1 MAIAQLMTRQNAEN
15 GILAKHSK
23 DFRFSIKRQKTGAGL
38 FIYILE
44 NTPKNER
51 LQISRELFDHFRSI
65 LVKIFEDFKR
75 ASNASHSPETDIK
88 LFFADQDHFSF
99 RTANEDPS
107 KLLIKDLQR
116 DQNSSGFMVI
126 SYESIETLMPLL
138 YHPKLAH
145 PNDIFDRIIQY
156 HKLFQFSFTEG
167 SESITSGLSL
177 RRDVLSH
184 IDEYIPSLGHKTQ
197 SAHLINAADL
207 SKDFSAKTGDLDQ
220 KSEEKKAKF
229 KSKLGQK
236 GDQQGYTVD
245 YDALFQ
251 SQQKDL
257 APKTPKAA
265 DDQTKR
271 GATANATNFP
281 LPLMASDI
289 KAFLKTPFRC
299 ELAKDDVTILRE
311 SFLQDRES
319 ELYLG
324 FEIMDAIYRSGGKLK
339 TYRFPLYYMRVTIEE
354 SGRFVF
360 IHPPKNGEV
369 YLNHLALA
377 TLVETFGSARNG
389 DPIERFFTTLLSQK
403 IEIDGKLTGIKI
415 NRYLPFKEDV
425 FDRTREV
432 LLGLPDENGKG
443 GILSELKLIG
453 LECDL
458 ESVSL
463 YKSAKIASPIARAL
477 EVDLE
482 AMQEIAYEN
491 PKKFY
496 RSLLGQFLTPELT
509 LTESS
514 EEAFFSRPLN
524 PGALP
529 KSTRKLFERL
539 NQHDVVLLEGPPGT
553 GKTFTIMNLFI
564 HCVNTQKRLLIVS
577 DQKAAIHALTEKVQ
591 EYLAGKEFHASHNKA
606 IQSLYQ
612 QSIKIIDEV
621 PLASPTLAQWMN
633 NLLTSL
639 KFESTVELD
648 EQEFDPKF
656 DEKLTEIDRKLLDLK
671 TQIEET
677 VQLQIKD
684 KSGRR
689 RLALKHSHPTTIEDI
704 EDLVAFLEFIGAGHH
719 SSRNQ
724 PTYYRTN
731 QVLLETFLND
741 RDYLTQDNRLAS
753 CYDEFQM
760 TYEGI
765 SDRIHE
771 LENLYLLLEDLISAK
786 PRSKEEFNT
795 IMAERNENS
804 FIDIIY
810 ADWESNFL
818 KHKSSTKKLI
828 VKLSSYIT
836 HPSYKLW
843 QRLSQIV
850 SNQIKL
856 VQAIQDFK
864 NPERIFRQFQGIH
877 QAIQANSDAAD
888 SLALE
893 IIRYSQS
900 HQAAGE
906 PSIQSML
913 HDLSEQQARR
923 DQLIK
928 QRFLQCLSAISSQSM
943 ASDSKRS
950 TNAITSLINLIE
962 GLKSANSIDHGHGV
976 TLLKELQE
984 KLYETFPI
992 WICRKQAVSFLFPS
1006 KEQIFDLIIVDEA
1019 GQCRVDDALPLLY
1032 RAKKIMVV
1040 GDEKQTVLDKN
1051 SVIDDY
1057 LFNEFN
1063 LEQHLQRT
1071 QARGIKGG
1079 GSNIFSLV
1087 KSIKQAGVMLDEHYR
1102 CPPEIIRYSNEYVYN
1117 NDLKIMQWALP
1128 SNPAAVVVDY
1138 SEAKA
1143 KSNKKPTSGKYKGIE
1158 TEVID
1163 RFLDFV
1169 AKTIKAIESETGQKI
1184 NVETDAALCYFLL
1197 KNEVYI
1203 KDKKSEFLSKLN
1215 RGADILDGAGAA
1227 LQGKERDYIFYL
1239 WDVNKTNMKSFR
1251 QGDDPDK
1258 RKGELNV
1265 LMSRPKRRAYH
1276 YLHPDFESLKHE
1288 TASITDYLWKA
1299 YKRQSEKK
1307 TTQNYTPRTVRP
1319 GPQFRPW
1326 QRFSGGLMHRM
1337 LLQVWQHRHRSV
1349 PEALQQAQCS
1359 VEVGDPRHK
1368 VDLMLLDRSGQGAS
1382 LGIIDLSG
1390 FEGERD
1396 SAQEIA
1402 DYYFQLKRAHPKIEP
1417 VFVFLHEL
1425 ADERSPSYRILEK
1438 KILDWIGQQSSK

>member
-1 MAIAQLMTRQNAEN
+1 
-15 GILAKHSK
+15 
-23 DFRFSIKRQKTGAGL
+23 
-38 FIYILE
+38 
-44 NTPKNER
+44 
-51 LQISRELFDHFRSI
+51 
-65 LVKIFEDFKR
+65 
-75 ASNASHSPETDIK
+75 
-88 LFFADQDHFSF
+88 
-99 RTANEDPS
+99 
-107 KLLIKDLQR
+107 
-116 DQNSSGFMVI
+116 MVI

-138 YHPKLAH
+138 YHPKLEH

-156 HKLFQFSFTEG
+156 HKLFQFSFIEG

-184 IDEYIPSLGHKTQ
+184 IDEYIPSLGHKTHSANLIQ
-197 SAHLINAADL
+197 STS
-207 SKDFSAKTGDLDQ
+207 SKDFVAKGGERDQ
-220 KSEEKKAKF
+220 KQEDKKAKF

-245 YDALFQ
+245 YESLFS
-251 SQQKDL
+251 SQQRETN
-257 APKTPKAA
+257 PKAPKAA

-271 GATANATNFP
+271 GATINATNFP
-281 LPLMASDI
+281 LPLLASDI

-299 ELAKDDVTILRE
+299 ELAKEDVTILRE

-324 FEIMDAIYRSGGKLK
+324 FEIMDAVYRDNGKLK

-360 IHPPKNGEV
+360 IHPPKNGEL

-377 TLVETFGSARNG
+377 TLVETFASSKQG

-403 IEIDGKLTGIKI
+403 IEIDARLCGIRI
-415 NRYLPFKEDV
+415 HRYLPFKEEV

-432 LLGLPDENGKG
+432 LLGMPDENGKG

-463 YKSAKIASPIARAL
+463 YKSAKIASPIVRAL

-509 LTESS
+509 LSESK

-539 NQHDVVLLEGPPGT
+539 NHHDVVLLEGPPGT

-577 DQKAAIHALTEKVQ
+577 DQKAAIHALTEKIQ
-591 EYLAGKEFHASHNKA
+591 EYLAGKEFHSSYNKA
-606 IQSLYQ
+606 TQSLYQ

-621 PLASPTLAQWMN
+621 PSSSPSLAQWMGT
-633 NLLTSL
+633 LLSSL
-639 KFESTVELD
+639 KFEATTELED
-648 EQEFDPKF
+648 HDLDPKF
-656 DEKLTEIDRKLLDLK
+656 DEHLAGLDQKMEELREQIDKIL
-671 TQIEET
+671 E
-677 VQLQIKD
+677 LQITGID
-684 KSGRR
+684 GRR
-689 RLALKHSHPTTIEDI
+689 KLALKHAHPTTQDDI
-704 EDLVAFLEFIGAGHH
+704 EDLIAFLDFIGAGYH
-719 SSRNQ
+719 SSRHQ
-724 PTYYRTN
+724 PSYYRTN
-731 QVLLETFLND
+731 QILIETFLHD
-741 RDYLTQDNRLAS
+741 RDFLIQHDLLATG
-753 CYDEFQM
+753 YDEFRMSHEIVQHHL
-760 TYEGI
+760 
-765 SDRIHE
+765 DE
-771 LENLYLLLEDLISAK
+771 LENLYLLLEDLISSK
-786 PRSKEEFNT
+786 PRSQEEFST
-795 IMAERNENS
+795 IMAERADSPIIDLLHNDWEKNFLNHNSNTQKFLKKMAS
-804 FIDIIY
+804 FI
-810 ADWESNFL
+810 S
-818 KHKSSTKKLI
+818 
-828 VKLSSYIT
+828 

-843 QRLSQIV
+843 QRLSEIV

-856 VQAIQDFK
+856 VQAIESF
-864 NPERIFRQFQGIH
+864 NHPERVFRQLESIH
-877 QAIQANSDAAD
+877 KAIQNDTDAGE

-900 HQAAGE
+900 HQQAGE
-906 PSIQSML
+906 PSIQAILEEISRL
-913 HDLSEQQARR
+913 QIER
-923 DQLIK
+923 DKMIK
-928 QRFLQCLSAISSQSM
+928 QRFLHCLSIISRQSIL
-943 ASDSKRS
+943 SDNKRS

-962 GLKSANSIDHGHGV
+962 GLKSATSIDHGHGV
-976 TLLKELQE
+976 ALLKELQE
-984 KLYETFPI
+984 KLYQTFPI

-1057 LFNEFN
+1057 LFREFN

-1117 NDLKIMQWALP
+1117 KDLKIMQWTP
-1128 SNPAAVVVDY
+1128 PNKAADVVVDY
-1138 SEAKA
+1138 SESKA

-1158 TEVID
+1158 TDIID
-1163 RFLDFV
+1163 RFFDFV
-1169 AKTIKAIESETGQKI
+1169 RKKITAIEAETGQKI

-1215 RGADILDGAGAA
+1215 RGSDILDGAGAA

-1239 WDVNKTNMKSFR
+1239 WDINKSNMKSFR

-1276 YLHPDFESLKHE
+1276 YLHPSFESLKHD

-1299 YKRQSEKK
+1299 YKRQSEK
-1307 TTQNYTPRTVRP
+1307 QSNLSYTPRTVRP

-1326 QRFSGGLMHRM
+1326 QRFSGALMHRI
-1337 LLQVWQHRHRSV
+1337 LLLVWQHRDRS
-1349 PEALQQAQCS
+1349 ENESIQNAQYS

-1368 VDLMLLDRSGQGAS
+1368 VDLMLIDRTGQDKS
-1382 LGIIDLSG
+1382 LGIIDLSS
-1390 FEGERD
+1390 FEGERN
-1396 SAQEIA
+1396 SSQEVL
-1402 DYYFQLKRAHPKIEP
+1402 DYYFQLQRAQPKIEP
-1417 VFVFLHEL
+1417 IFVFLHEL
-1425 ADERSPSYRILEK
+1425 ADERSHSYRILEK
-1438 KILDWIGQQSSK
+1438 KILDWIRRQKL